1 MRLRF
6 NKNAETS
13 LMASPMTFKDFPIDN
28 KKNTILEIGMGRGT
42 MLTKLALMHPDV
54 EYIGLEKYSTPAY
67 SALKKAIDLNLENFH
82 IIIGDAINLSTYF
95 KNKIKTIWLTFS
107 DPWPKKRH
115 YKRRLVY
122 RDFLKIYQNILD
134 KDGVVYFKTDN
145 DMLYQ
150 FAIDELKEINAKI
163 IYQTPDLH
171 HCNFE
176 IENVFTDYEEKFNK
190 LNKNINFIAFT
201 FN

>member
-42 MLTKLALMHPDV
+42 MLTKLALKHPDI

-145 DMLYQ
+145 DMLYR

-163 IYQTPDLH
+163 IYQTSDLH

>member
-42 MLTKLALMHPDV
+42 MLTKLALKHPNI

-145 DMLYQ
+145 DILYQ

-163 IYQTPDLH
+163 IYQTSDLH

>member
-42 MLTKLALMHPDV
+42 MLTKLALMHPNI

-163 IYQTPDLH
+163 IYQTSDLH

>member
-13 LMASPMTFKDFPIDN
+13 LMANPMTFKDFPIDN

-42 MLTKLALMHPDV
+42 MLTKLALKHPNI

-163 IYQTPDLH
+163 IYQTSDLH

>member
-13 LMASPMTFKDFPIDN
+13 LMANPMTFKDFPIDN

-42 MLTKLALMHPDV
+42 MLTKLALKHPDV

-163 IYQTPDLH
+163 IYQTSDLH

>member
-13 LMASPMTFKDFPIDN
+13 LMANPMTFKDFPIDN

-42 MLTKLALMHPDV
+42 MLTKLALMHPDI

-163 IYQTPDLH
+163 IYQTSDLH

>member
-1 MRLRF
+1 M
-6 NKNAETS
+6 
-13 LMASPMTFKDFPIDN
+13 
-28 KKNTILEIGMGRGT
+28 
-42 MLTKLALMHPDV
+42 
-54 EYIGLEKYSTPAY
+54 
-67 SALKKAIDLNLENFH
+67 
-82 IIIGDAINLSTYF
+82 
-95 KNKIKTIWLTFS
+95 
-107 DPWPKKRH
+107 
-115 YKRRLVY
+115 
-122 RDFLKIYQNILD
+122 
-134 KDGVVYFKTDN
+134 VYFKTDN

-163 IYQTPDLH
+163 IYQTSDLH

>member
-42 MLTKLALMHPDV
+42 MLTKLALMHPDI

-122 RDFLKIYQNILD
+122 RDFLKIYQNVLD
-134 KDGVVYFKTDN
+134 KDGMVYFKTDN

-163 IYQTPDLH
+163 IYQTSDLH

>member
-1 MRLRF
+1 
-6 NKNAETS
+6 
-13 LMASPMTFKDFPIDN
+13 MTFKDFPIDN

-42 MLTKLALMHPDV
+42 MLTKLALKHPDI

-122 RDFLKIYQNILD
+122 RDFLKIYQNVLD
-134 KDGVVYFKTDN
+134 KDGMVYFKTDN

-163 IYQTPDLH
+163 IYQTSDLH

>member
-42 MLTKLALMHPDV
+42 MLTKLALKHPDI

-122 RDFLKIYQNILD
+122 RDFLKIYQNVLD

-163 IYQTPDLH
+163 IYQTSDLH

>member
-42 MLTKLALMHPDV
+42 MLTKLALMHPDI

-150 FAIDELKEINAKI
+150 FAIDELNEINAKI
-163 IYQTPDLH
+163 IYQTSDLH

>member
-42 MLTKLALMHPDV
+42 MLTKLALKHPNI

-163 IYQTPDLH
+163 IYQTSDLH

>member
-42 MLTKLALMHPDV
+42 MLTKLALKHPDI
-54 EYIGLEKYSTPAY
+54 EYIGLEKYSTPAF

-163 IYQTPDLH
+163 IYQTSDLH

>member
-13 LMASPMTFKDFPIDN
+13 LMANPMTFKDFPIDN

-42 MLTKLALMHPDV
+42 MLTKLALKHPDV

-67 SALKKAIDLNLENFH
+67 SALKKAIDLNIENFH

-122 RDFLKIYQNILD
+122 RDFLKIYQNVLD

-163 IYQTPDLH
+163 IYQTSDLH

>member
-28 KKNTILEIGMGRGT
+28 KRNTILEIGMGRGT
-42 MLTKLALMHPDV
+42 MLTKLALKHPDI

-163 IYQTPDLH
+163 IYQTSDLH

>member
-42 MLTKLALMHPDV
+42 MLTKLALMHPDI

>member
-42 MLTKLALMHPDV
+42 MLTKLALKHPDV

-145 DMLYQ
+145 DILYQ

-163 IYQTPDLH
+163 IYQTSDLH

>member
-13 LMASPMTFKDFPIDN
+13 LMANPMTFKDFPIDN

-42 MLTKLALMHPDV
+42 MLTKLALKHPDV

-122 RDFLKIYQNILD
+122 RDFLKIYQNVLD

-163 IYQTPDLH
+163 IYQTSDLH

>member
-42 MLTKLALMHPDV
+42 MLTKLALMHPDI

-122 RDFLKIYQNILD
+122 RDFLKIYQNVLD
-134 KDGVVYFKTDN
+134 KDGMVYFKTDN
-145 DMLYQ
+145 YMLYQ

-163 IYQTPDLH
+163 IYQTSDLH

>member
-42 MLTKLALMHPDV
+42 MLTKLALMHPDI

-145 DMLYQ
+145 DILYQ

-163 IYQTPDLH
+163 IYQTSDLH

>member
-42 MLTKLALMHPDV
+42 MLTKLALKHPDV

-163 IYQTPDLH
+163 IYQTSDLH

>member
-42 MLTKLALMHPDV
+42 MLTKLALKHPNI

-67 SALKKAIDLNLENFH
+67 SALKKAIDLKLENFH

-163 IYQTPDLH
+163 IYQTSDLH

>member
-42 MLTKLALMHPDV
+42 MLTKLALMHPDI

-122 RDFLKIYQNILD
+122 RDFLKIYQNVLD

-163 IYQTPDLH
+163 IYQTSDLH
-171 HCNFE
+171 HCNFK

>member
-122 RDFLKIYQNILD
+122 RDFLKIYQNVLD

-145 DMLYQ
+145 DILYQ

-163 IYQTPDLH
+163 IYQTSDLH

>member
-42 MLTKLALMHPDV
+42 MLTKLALKHPDV
-54 EYIGLEKYSTPAY
+54 EYIGLEKYSTPAF

-163 IYQTPDLH
+163 IYQTSDLH

>member
-28 KKNTILEIGMGRGT
+28 KKNTILEIGIGRGT
-42 MLTKLALMHPDV
+42 MLTKLALMHPDI

-163 IYQTPDLH
+163 IYQTSDLH

>member
-13 LMASPMTFKDFPIDN
+13 LMANPMTFKDFPIDN

-42 MLTKLALMHPDV
+42 MLTKLALKHPDV

-82 IIIGDAINLSTYF
+82 IIIGDAINLSTCF

-122 RDFLKIYQNILD
+122 RDFLKIYQNVLD

-163 IYQTPDLH
+163 IYQTSDLH

>member
-13 LMASPMTFKDFPIDN
+13 LMANPMTFKDFPIDN

-122 RDFLKIYQNILD
+122 RDFLKIYQNVLD

-163 IYQTPDLH
+163 IYQTSDLH

>member
-42 MLTKLALMHPDV
+42 MLTKLALKHPDI

-163 IYQTPDLH
+163 IYQTSDLH

>member
-13 LMASPMTFKDFPIDN
+13 LMANPMTFKDFPIDN

-42 MLTKLALMHPDV
+42 MLTKLALMHPDI

-67 SALKKAIDLNLENFH
+67 SALKKSIDLNLENFH

-163 IYQTPDLH
+163 IYQTSDLH

>member
-42 MLTKLALMHPDV
+42 MLTKLALKHPDI

-134 KDGVVYFKTDN
+134 KNGVVYFKTDN

-163 IYQTPDLH
+163 IYQTSDLH

>member
-28 KKNTILEIGMGRGT
+28 KRNTILEIGMGRGT
-42 MLTKLALMHPDV
+42 MLTKLALKHPDI

-134 KDGVVYFKTDN
+134 KDGVVCFKTDN

-163 IYQTPDLH
+163 IYQTSDLH

>member
-82 IIIGDAINLSTYF
+82 IIIGDAINLSNYF

>member
-13 LMASPMTFKDFPIDN
+13 LMANPMTFKDFPIDN

-42 MLTKLALMHPDV
+42 MLTKLALKHPDI

-122 RDFLKIYQNILD
+122 RDFLKIYQNVLD

-163 IYQTPDLH
+163 IYQTSDLH

>member
-42 MLTKLALMHPDV
+42 MLTKLALKHPDI

-134 KDGVVYFKTDN
+134 KDGMVYFKTDN

>member
-42 MLTKLALMHPDV
+42 MLTKLALKHPDV
-54 EYIGLEKYSTPAY
+54 EYIGLEKYSTPAF

-95 KNKIKTIWLTFS
+95 KNKIKTI
-107 DPWPKKRH
+107 
-115 YKRRLVY
+115 
-122 RDFLKIYQNILD
+122 
-134 KDGVVYFKTDN
+134 
-145 DMLYQ
+145 
-150 FAIDELKEINAKI
+150 
-163 IYQTPDLH
+163 
-171 HCNFE
+171 
-176 IENVFTDYEEKFNK
+176 
-190 LNKNINFIAFT
+190 
-201 FN
+201 

>member
-6 NKNAETS
+6 NKNAEIS

-42 MLTKLALMHPDV
+42 MLTKLALMHPDI

-163 IYQTPDLH
+163 IYQTSDLH

>member
-42 MLTKLALMHPDV
+42 MLTKLALKHPNI

-122 RDFLKIYQNILD
+122 RDFLKIYQNVLD

-163 IYQTPDLH
+163 IYQTSDLH

>member
-42 MLTKLALMHPDV
+42 MLTKLALMHPDI

-145 DMLYQ
+145 DTLYQ

-163 IYQTPDLH
+163 IYQTSDLH